1 MLTLELSINNMI
13 PTGTGTV
20 AHNST
25 LTGTGTVSQNST
37 ITGTGTIAQNSTST
51 LNTTVPTSFTVDD
64 VVFQLEASLE
74 FQNQVDVV
82 NKVKGVLE
90 HPLLPGGPV
99 PG

>member
-1 MLTLELSINNMI
+1 MDFITTVPLKMLTLELSTNNMI

-25 LTGTGTVSQNST
+25 LTGTGT
-37 ITGTGTIAQNSTST
+37 IAQNSTST
-51 LNTTVPTSFTVDD
+51 LNTTAPTSFTVDD